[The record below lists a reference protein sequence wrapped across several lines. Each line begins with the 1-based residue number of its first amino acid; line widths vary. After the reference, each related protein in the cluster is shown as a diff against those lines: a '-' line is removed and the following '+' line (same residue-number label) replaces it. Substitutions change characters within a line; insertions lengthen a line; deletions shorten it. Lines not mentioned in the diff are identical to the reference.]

1 LKDPLLGPLAAIAS
15 GILVAR
21 FVPFQQFELLAVI
34 GAFLL
39 LGVIAALRR
48 SRILAAVCLC
58 LGLFFTGA
66 LTSVAHQP
74 GPAPELDAESREIV
88 ILGGCVVEPPA
99 VSGERERFVIELEP
113 HARAQVTLYTRNNES
128 PPALRY
134 GRTSSSMRACA
145 SPIITATRARSI
157 TLTTWPAAIFI
168 GLSRAR
174 LIRCAFCPAIAVRLS

>member
-1 LKDPLLGPLAAIAS
+1 MASRCYQQLINAACCYNRRSLKDPLLGPLAAIAS

-21 FVPFQQFELLAVI
+21 FVPFQQAELLLVI

-39 LGVIAALRR
+39 LGVIAVLRQ
-48 SRILAAVCLC
+48 SRTLAGICCC

-66 LTSVAHQP
+66 LTSIAHEP

-113 HARAQVTLYTRNNES
+113 RARAQITLYTRNNDAL
-128 PPALRY
+128 PVLRY
-134 GRTSSSMRACA
+134 GQN
-145 SPIITATRARSI
+145 IELDARVRKPHNYGNPGAFDYAHY
-157 TLTTWPAAIFI
+157 L
-168 GLSRAR
+168 AR
-174 LIRCAFCPAIAVRLS
+174 RDIY